1 MTSLFEDILIR
12 LKIKDESGSWDKG
25 LKGKL
30 GALKATAGAV
40 VTAVGAQTL
49 AFSQSCVQAAIDAE
63 KSWNAYTSALE
74 RAGMGSSEQISK
86 MKSEIKDLANTLG
99 RSVGDVRQAATDY
112 MNYGLSA
119 EEAMKGAAA
128 TSAIAAAKNVD
139 YASAESMVMSA
150 LRGRAAQLK
159 ALGINIDD
167 YKNKTTGAID
177 TTRLFNDILTKYNNS
192 QSKYSNSAAAQ
203 QQRFANAWASFKT
216 AVGQALLPLLEALT
230 PIITQIANA
239 MSNPVFA
246 SIVATI
252 LLIVSA
258 LTLLAGPIMT
268 ISGLMDIFGVSAI
281 SLGAI
286 LTALTGPVGIIVA
299 AIVAVIA
306 IFVLAYQNSEWFRK
320 SVTQLGNNI
329 IKIGQDIY
337 NFFKWVGDCINN
349 FIQTCQDAWNKLPEP
364 LRNAIAGGGQLLSTI
379 LGGGAGGPGA
389 GETYQGGAGGPG
401 AGETYQGNKKYNTLQ
416 TVKTGNPH
424 YNRVSNNQQ
433 HNTVNRNVTN
443 HQHTYVLKEGAMRVD
458 ARNMTLNEAKQLV
471 TAVFEDIPKKT
482 QGR

>member
-150 LRGRAAQLK
+150 LKGRAGQLK
-159 ALGINIDD
+159 TLGINIDD
-167 YKNKTTGAID
+167 YKDKTTGAID

-192 QSKYSNSAAAQ
+192 QSKYSQSAAAQ
-203 QQRFANAWASFKT
+203 QQRFANAWGAFKT
-216 AVGQALLPLLEALT
+216 AVGQALLPILEAVT
-230 PIITQIANA
+230 PLLIQLAKA
-239 MSNPVFA
+239 MSNPIFA
-246 SIVATI
+246 SVVATI
-252 LLIVSA
+252 LLIVGA

-268 ISGLMDIFGVSAI
+268 ITGLMSIFGVESI

-286 LTALTGPVGIIVA
+286 LTALTGPVGIVVA
-299 AIVAVIA
+299 AILILIG
-306 IFVLAYQNSEWFRK
+306 IFVMAYQNSEGFRQ
-320 SVTQLGNNI
+320 SVNKLGQNLT
-329 IKIGQDIY
+329 KLGQDIY
-337 NFFKWVGDCINN
+337 SFFKWVGDCVNN
-349 FIQTCQDAWNKLPEP
+349 FVKTCQDAWNSLPEP
-364 LRNAIAGGGQLLSTI
+364 LRNAIMGGSAI
-379 LGGGAGGPGA
+379 LGTAMNNGMAKNSSD
-389 GETYQGGAGGPG
+389 QGGAGGPG
-401 AGETYQGNKKYNTLQ
+401 AGETYQGNKKNTLQ
-416 TVKTGNPH
+416 TVRTGNPH

>member
-25 LKGKL
+25 FKGKL

-40 VTAVGAQTL
+40 VTEIGAQTL

-63 KSWNAYTSALE
+63 KSWNAYTTALE
-74 RAGMGSSEQISK
+74 RAGIGSSEQIDK
-86 MKSEIKDLANTLG
+86 MKSKIKDLANTLG
-99 RSVGDVRQAATDY
+99 RSVGDVRTAATDY

-150 LRGRAAQLK
+150 LKGRAAQLK
-159 ALGINIDD
+159 SLGINIDD
-167 YKNKTTGAID
+167 YKDKVTGAID

-192 QSKYSNSAAAQ
+192 QSKYSSSAAAQ
-203 QQRFANAWASFKT
+203 QQRFANAWAAFKT
-216 AVGQALLPLLEALT
+216 AVGQALLPILEAVT
-230 PIITQIANA
+230 PLLIQLAKA

-246 SIVATI
+246 SVVATI

-268 ISGLMDIFGVSAI
+268 ITGLMEIFGVESL
-281 SLGAI
+281 SLGGI
-286 LTALTGPVGIIVA
+286 LAAMTGPVGIIVA
-299 AIVAVIA
+299 AILILVGV
-306 IFVLAYQNSEWFRK
+306 FAYAYSTNEQFRQGVNRLGQN
-320 SVTQLGNNI
+320 L
-329 IKIGQDIY
+329 IKVGQDIY
-337 NFFKWVGDCINN
+337 GFFKWVGDCVNN
-349 FIQTCQDAWNKLPEP
+349 FIKTCQDAWNMLPEP
-364 LRNAIAGGGQLLSTI
+364 LRNAISSGGFMGTN
-379 LGGGAGGPGA
+379 
-389 GETYQGGAGGPG
+389 TYNQERAATNYGQGGAGGPG
-401 AGETYQGNKKYNTLQ
+401 AGETYQGNKKNTLQ
-416 TVKTGNPH
+416 TVRTGNPH
-424 YNRVSNNQQ
+424 YNRVSNNHQ

-458 ARNMTLNEAKQLV
+458 ARNMTLTEAKQLV

-482 QGR
+482 QGK

>member
-25 LKGKL
+25 FKGKL

-40 VTAVGAQTL
+40 VTEIGAQTL

-63 KSWNAYTSALE
+63 KSWNAYTTALE
-74 RAGMGSSEQISK
+74 RAGMGSSEQIDK

-99 RSVGDVRQAATDY
+99 RSVGDVRTAATDY

-150 LRGRAAQLK
+150 LKGRAAQLK

-167 YKNKTTGAID
+167 YKDKTTGAID

-192 QSKYSNSAAAQ
+192 QSKYSSSAAAQ

-230 PIITQIANA
+230 PIITKIAQA

-252 LLIVSA
+252 LLIVSG

-268 ISGLMDIFGVSAI
+268 ISGLMDIFGISAAG
-281 SLGAI
+281 LGGVLA
-286 LTALTGPVGIIVA
+286 ALTGPVGIIVA
-299 AIVAVIA
+299 AILVLVA
-306 IFVLAYQNSEWFRK
+306 IFAYAYETNEQFRQ
-320 SVTQLGNNI
+320 SVNQLGQNI
-329 IKIGQDIY
+329 LKVGQDIY

-349 FIQTCQDAWNKLPEP
+349 FVKTCQDAWNSLPEP
-364 LRNAIAGGGQLLSTI
+364 LRQAIIAGTSP
-379 LGGGAGGPGA
+379 LGLISEGVSAVSGSSDH
-389 GETYQGGAGGPG
+389 GAGGPG
-401 AGETYQGNKKYNTLQ
+401 AGETYQGNKKNTLQ
-416 TVKTGNPH
+416 TVRTGNPH
-424 YNRVSNNQQ
+424 YSRVSNNHQ

-458 ARNMTLNEAKQLV
+458 ARNMTLTEAKQLV

-482 QGR
+482 QGK